1 MADYIM
7 IVQLD
12 IPAELE
18 DDFNRAY
25 DDEHVPNL
33 LNVSGVHGCDRY
45 RLEASTDTG
54 MARYAAVYHIDSPD
68 IPDSDEWRKWADK
81 EGEWVSKIRPNYSN
95 RTRSIF
101 RQIN

>member
-1 MADYIM
+1 MADYILV
-7 IVQLD
+7 VQLD
-12 IPAELE
+12 IPSELE

-25 DDEHVPNL
+25 DEEHVPNL

-45 RLEASTDTG
+45 KLENSSDG
-54 MARYAAVYHIDSPD
+54 SMARYAAVYHIDSPD
-68 IPDSDEWRKWADK
+68 IPDSAEWREWADK

-101 RQIN
+101 RRIT

>member
-12 IPAELE
+12 IPIELE

-25 DDEHVPNL
+25 DEEHVPNL
-33 LNVSGVHGCDRY
+33 LNVSGVQGCDRF
-45 RLEASTDTG
+45 RLEDSTDEG

-68 IPDSDEWRKWADK
+68 IPDSAEWRKWADK

-101 RQIN
+101 RKIN